1 MYVSLENILVA
12 GCAVAAMQSLLM
24 LVTWLQERAARWLLW
39 MCALFVV
46 GGVSLYLFLPS
57 TGLSHP
63 LSAALGTG
71 SFVVTFFL
79 VWTAMRS
86 FEGKPPHWPTLAAG
100 LGTWGAACAI
110 PGALDSYG
118 AAAVMLSALGG
129 LGVGAAAVELWRS
142 KRGHGLIARWLI
154 AGLLGLVAASFAL
167 RIPFLALMPFP
178 FGALPMEPTWTAVF
192 VLSLVGAGVV
202 LSILSIMLAKERAGV
217 ELRQYAL
224 TDQLT
229 GLPNRRAF
237 TVDAAHVARAHSGKA
252 TGYCLVMFDL
262 DHFKAINDGFGHA
275 LGDRVLQVFA
285 EIARNTLPDR
295 DAFYRLGGEE
305 FCAILPNTSEADA
318 AKVADTLRVA
328 FRSTSVIFG
337 GQSVEVTVSGGVGS
351 SIEAGL
357 DPARVQIHADAA
369 LYRAKAL
376 GRDCVCVGS
385 HQNVLDYD
393 IGWAAA

>member
-46 GGVSLYLFLPS
+46 GGVSLYLFLPVS
-57 TGLSHP
+57 GLAYE
-63 LSAALGTG
+63 LSVALGTG
-71 SFVVTFFL
+71 TFIGAFFL

-86 FEGKPPHWPTLAAG
+86 FEGRSPRWPLLATALVLWVG
-100 LGTWGAACAI
+100 VCAV
-110 PGALDSYG
+110 PGSLHNY
-118 AAAVMLSALGG
+118 AAAAIALSVLGA
-129 LGVGAAAVELWRS
+129 LGVGAATLELWRGRRRQS
-142 KRGHGLIARWLI
+142 LVARWLI
-154 AGLLGLVAASFAL
+154 IGLLGLVAASFGL
-167 RIPFLALMPFP
+167 RIPLLALMPFP
-178 FGALPMEPTWTAVF
+178 FGALPMDPAWTAVF